1 MTRIRE
7 IMTAVLAAAAF
18 AACFALAQADASRE
32 AVPETRLVWPSP
44 PDPARIEYVGAIS
57 SAADLGFRKAWY
69 ERLWEFI
76 AGPEDERMLRP
87 FGVSAHPEK
96 LCVADPSAQAVH
108 LFDRK
113 AQRYRKVSTAG
124 RTRLVSPVGVAIG
137 PNDNIYVTD
146 SVLGKVFVFN
156 ASGRFVREIADGGL
170 ARPTGIAVDAQRAR
184 LYVVDS
190 VAGRVV
196 AFDLDGTRLNQFG
209 RTGTGPG
216 EFNRPTHVAVNS
228 KGDVYVVD
236 TLNHRVQTFTPEGA
250 FLSSFGRLGNGTGDF
265 ASPKGAAMDDKGR
278 VYVVDALFDAVQI
291 FDPGGR
297 LLLALGRQ
305 GNKKGEFWLPA
316 GIAFDG
322 RDLLYVA
329 DSYNGRIQVFRILP
343 ERGSS

>member
-1 MTRIRE
+1 MMAIL
-7 IMTAVLAAAAF
+7 AAGSAACFVFPAAAASPE
-18 AACFALAQADASRE
+18 AA
-32 AVPETRLVWPSP
+32 PEIRLVWPSP
-44 PDPARIEYVGAIS
+44 PDPARIEYVGSIS

-76 AGPEDERMLRP
+76 AGPDDERMLRP
-87 FGVSAHPEK
+87 FGLSAHPEK
-96 LCVADPSAQAVH
+96 ICVADPSAQAVH

-137 PNDNIYVTD
+137 PNGSIYVTD
-146 SVLGKVFVFN
+146 SVLAKIFVFN
-156 ASGRFVREIADGGL
+156 GSGRFVREIAGGGL
-170 ARPTGIAVDAQRAR
+170 TRPTGVAVDAVRGR

-196 AFDLDGTRLNQFG
+196 AFDLDGTRLHQFG

-216 EFNRPTHVAVNS
+216 EFNRPTHAAVNA

-236 TLNHRVQTFTPEGA
+236 TLNHRVQAFTPEGA
-250 FLSSFGRLGNGTGDF
+250 FIGSFGRLGNGTGDF
-265 ASPKGAAMDDKGR
+265 ASPKGAAVDGR
-278 VYVVDALFDAVQI
+278 GQVYVVDALFDAVQV

-297 LLLALGRQ
+297 LLLVLGRQ
-305 GNKKGEFWLPA
+305 GNKEGEFWLPA

-322 RDLLYVA
+322 LDLLYVA
-329 DSYNGRIQVFRILP
+329 DSYNGRIQIFRVLP

>member
-1 MTRIRE
+1 MTG
-7 IMTAVLAAAAF
+7 ASAAFLVLSAAAA
-18 AACFALAQADASRE
+18 ARDGAH
-32 AVPETRLVWPSP
+32 ETKLVWPSP
-44 PDPARIEYVGAIS
+44 PDPARIEYVGSIS
-57 SAADLGFRKAWY
+57 RAADLGFRKVWY

-87 FGVSAHPEK
+87 FGVSADPEK
-96 LCVADPSAQAVH
+96 LCVADPSSQAVH
-108 LFDRK
+108 FFDRK

-137 PNDNIYVTD
+137 PNGSIYVTD
-146 SVLGKVFVFN
+146 SVLAKVFVFS
-156 ASGRFVREIADGGL
+156 ASGRFIREIVDGGL
-170 ARPTGIAVDAQRAR
+170 ARPTGIAVDAVRAR

-196 AFDLDGTRLNQFG
+196 AFDLDGARLNQFG
-209 RTGTGPG
+209 RTGTGSG
-216 EFNRPTHVAVNS
+216 EFNRPTHVAVNA

-236 TLNHRVQTFTPEGA
+236 TLNHRVQAFTPDGA

-265 ASPKGAAMDDKGR
+265 AGPKGAAVDGR
-278 VYVVDALFDAVQI
+278 EHIYVVDALFDAVQV

-297 LLLALGRQ
+297 LLLVLGRQ
-305 GNKKGEFWLPA
+305 GNKEGEFWLPA

-329 DSYNGRIQVFRILP
+329 DSYNGRIQVFRILSAREP
-343 ERGSS
+343 S